1 MDAAYRIL
9 RYLKGTPGKG
19 LFFRKQERRTIE
31 VYTDASWGGTHPDRR
46 STSGYC
52 SFVWENL
59 VTWKSQKQ
67 RVVSKSSAE
76 AELRALAQ
84 GIMEEMWLKRVLCEI
99 QVQVDLPLKLYC
111 DNKAAISMALNPV
124 QHERSKHVEIDR
136 HFIREKVEE
145 GTICLTFLPTH
156 LQAADVLTKALLKP
170 AFEGCISKL
179 DMIDIYNPT

>member
-1 MDAAYRIL
+1 M
-9 RYLKGTPGKG
+9 KSCSGKR
-19 LFFRKQERRTIE
+19 LFFKKTKHREIKVFSDTDWARSVTDRK
-31 VYTDASWGGTHPDRR
+31 

-52 SFVWENL
+52 TYVWGNL

-84 GIMEEMWLKRVLCEI
+84 GIMEELWLKRVLCEI
-99 QVQVDLPLKLYC
+99 RVKVELSLKLYC

-145 GTICLTFLPTH
+145 
-156 LQAADVLTKALLKP
+156 
-170 AFEGCISKL
+170 
-179 DMIDIYNPT
+179 

>member
-1 MDAAYRIL
+1 M
-9 RYLKGTPGKG
+9 
-19 LFFRKQERRTIE
+19 
-31 VYTDASWGGTHPDRR
+31 
-46 STSGYC
+46 
-52 SFVWENL
+52 
-59 VTWKSQKQ
+59 
-67 RVVSKSSAE
+67 SKSSAE

-136 HFIREKVEE
+136 HCIREKVEE
-145 GTICLTFLPTH
+145 GTICLIFLPTN

-170 AFEGCISKL
+170 AFDNCVSKL
-179 DMIDIYNPT
+179 DMIDIYDPT